1 MAKVSRRSW
10 DRYSARQAAQRQAAS
25 DDMVKYV
32 TENARA
38 LRKAALVTAG
48 TRLAMKH
55 GRSAAALACVWYE
68 QVARKS
74 AAKVDKAVPVVSA
87 NKGRIAAL
95 VESAAPKLEAGDL
108 DGFAKACG
116 DAVASEVKRSATR
129 TMTANARRDGVQFA
143 WVPNGAET
151 CAFCITL
158 ASNGWQYA
166 SEAVMNGMHEEHIHP
181 NCECEFAI
189 RFSGDGGVDG
199 YDPDEYWQTY
209 KDAEGRSSKDKINSI
224 RRDLY
229 QENKDKINAQH
240 RERYAALHQTEE

>member
-1 MAKVSRRSW
+1 MSTTLAKKETVSRKW
-10 DRYSARQAAQRQAAS
+10 YVLDAAGKLTRAA
-25 DDMVKYV
+25 VV
-32 TENARA
+32 TN
-38 LRKAALVTAG
+38 G

-68 QVARKS
+68 QVARK
-74 AAKVDKAVPVVSA
+74 ADKKVDKAVPVVSA
-87 NKGRIAAL
+87 NRGRITAL
-95 VESAAPKLEAGDL
+95 VENAVPKLEAGDL

-129 TMTANARRDGVQFA
+129 TMTANARRDQVQFA
-143 WVPNGAET
+143 WVPNGSET

-166 SEAVMNGMHEEHIHP
+166 SEKVMNGIHEEHIHP

-189 RFSGDGGVDG
+189 RFGKDGGVEG
-199 YDPDEYWQTY
+199 YDPDEYWQMY
-209 KDAEGRSSKDKINSI
+209 KNADGRSSKDKINSI

-229 QENKDKINAQH
+229 AENKDKINAQH
-240 RERYAALHQTEE
+240 RERYAALNQTGE